1 MPIQIANE
9 SNNSGGGGGA
19 GNEIK
24 VKIAY
29 SGEVMIT
36 YIDEAITYDGL
47 CREIREICRFGQEQ
61 VGFIERKNLAID
73 KLLTYWLFVVG
84 VFLQDFTMKWVDEE
98 NDPCTIQSDLE
109 LDEAIRL
116 YEVNRDSELVIH
128 GKGSGGRWKKI
139 CPCAAALDNIG
150 EDDAFLEGRIDV
162 ELCFLKSVFI
172 QCLVFF

>member
-9 SNNSGGGGGA
+9 SNASAGA

-36 YIDEAITYDGL
+36 YINESINYESI
-47 CREIREICRFGQEQ
+47 CREIREICRFQPDQ
-61 VGFIERKNLAID
+61 V
-73 KLLTYWLFVVG
+73 
-84 VFLQDFTMKWVDEE
+84 FTMKWVDEE

-128 GKGSGGRWKKI
+128 GESLLYLACR
-139 CPCAAALDNIG
+139 
-150 EDDAFLEGRIDV
+150 
-162 ELCFLKSVFI
+162 
-172 QCLVFF
+172 QCQNRKYLLSYTGWSM

>member
-61 VGFIERKNLAID
+61 
-73 KLLTYWLFVVG
+73 
-84 VFLQDFTMKWVDEE
+84 DFTMKWVDEE

-128 GKGSGGRWKKI
+128 DTANLR
-139 CPCAAALDNIG
+139 
-150 EDDAFLEGRIDV
+150 LEIAYLLL
-162 ELCFLKSVFI
+162 ENE
-172 QCLVFF
+172 

>member
-9 SNNSGGGGGA
+9 SNNSGGGGA

-61 VGFIERKNLAID
+61 
-73 KLLTYWLFVVG
+73 
-84 VFLQDFTMKWVDEE
+84 DFTMKWVDEE

-128 GKGSGGRWKKI
+128 GESLFYLACR
-139 CPCAAALDNIG
+139 
-150 EDDAFLEGRIDV
+150 
-162 ELCFLKSVFI
+162 LCQNSK
-172 QCLVFF
+172 

>member
-1 MPIQIANE
+1 
-9 SNNSGGGGGA
+9 
-19 GNEIK
+19 
-24 VKIAY
+24 
-29 SGEVMIT
+29 
-36 YIDEAITYDGL
+36 
-47 CREIREICRFGQEQ
+47 
-61 VGFIERKNLAID
+61 
-73 KLLTYWLFVVG
+73 
-84 VFLQDFTMKWVDEE
+84 MKWVDEE

-172 QCLVFF
+172 QCLVLFFKYFVFLINIVLRLHLNPYILTF